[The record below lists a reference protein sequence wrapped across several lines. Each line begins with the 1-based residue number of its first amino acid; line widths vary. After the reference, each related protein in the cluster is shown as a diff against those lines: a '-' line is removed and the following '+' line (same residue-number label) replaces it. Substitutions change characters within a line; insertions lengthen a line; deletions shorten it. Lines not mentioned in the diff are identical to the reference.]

1 MMSML
6 AAAVFLGAA
15 AFSARW
21 TWWRRKADGL
31 PVLVYHKIGRAPA
44 GSRLGE
50 LWVTPEKFRAQVA
63 WLLGNGYTTLLFS
76 DLLKAHKGEK
86 NLPAH
91 PVLITFD
98 DGYENNYA
106 EAYRILKELNARGN
120 IFVVYNTIG
129 KANLWHDPAAEPWI
143 NMAAPEMLR
152 EMLAS
157 GVIELGSHTMNH
169 PDLEK
174 ISFEDAAWEIAES
187 KKQLQDALGAGI
199 CAFAYPYGAGAC
211 NPALRESVF
220 KAGYTFDFSF
230 RQGKTPWP
238 WQREAGPIDRL
249 FIRGGDNNLDLYLQL
264 TRGASRLF

>member
-1 MMSML
+1 MSML
-6 AAAVFLGAA
+6 ELAVFLGAA
-15 AFSARW
+15 AASARW
-21 TWWRRKADGL
+21 TWWRRKAAGL

-44 GSRLGE
+44 GSRLGS
-50 LWVTPEKFRAQVA
+50 LWVTPEKFRAQVV
-63 WLLGNGYTTLLFS
+63 WLLNHGYTTLLFS
-76 DLLKAHKGEK
+76 DLRKAHKGGKKLPEK
-86 NLPAH
+86 A
-91 PVLITFD
+91 VLITFD

-120 IFVVYNTIG
+120 IFAVYNAIG
-129 KANLWHDPAAEPWI
+129 KANLWHNPAGEPWI
-143 NMAAPEMLR
+143 NMADLEMLR
-152 EMLAS
+152 KMLSS

-174 ISFEDAAWEIAES
+174 LPFEDAAWEIAES
-187 KKQLQDALGAGI
+187 RKQLQAALGTEI
-199 CAFAYPYGAGAC
+199 CAFAYPYGAGAG

-249 FIRGGDNNLDLYLQL
+249 FIRGGDNELDMYLQL